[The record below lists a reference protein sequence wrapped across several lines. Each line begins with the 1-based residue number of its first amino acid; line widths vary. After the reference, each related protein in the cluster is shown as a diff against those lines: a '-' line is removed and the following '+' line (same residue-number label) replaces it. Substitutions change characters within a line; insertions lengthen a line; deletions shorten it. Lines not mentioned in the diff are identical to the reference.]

1 MARLVK
7 PKASAFGK
15 NARMPPRL
23 RRADC
28 SGPGIHRVRRGRG
41 FGYVDDAGER
51 VDEPE
56 VLARIDELAIPP
68 AWRDVWICPY
78 PNGHIQATGSDA
90 AGRKQYR
97 YHDAWR
103 ARRDAQKF
111 DDMVLFAKA
120 LPRLR
125 RRVDRDLG
133 DCATL
138 DRDCVLAC
146 AVRLLERGFFRIGS
160 EEYAEEN
167 ESYGLATMRK
177 RHVTLEDGGLM
188 VFDYPAKSGQRRH
201 QGVLDERACTIVRA
215 LKRRRGGGDGLL
227 AYKEGRR
234 WRDVRSEEINE
245 YLKEATGGDHS
256 AKDFRTWNATALA
269 AVALAVSG
277 ESARTR
283 TARKRAVRRAVD
295 EVAVYLGNTPAVC
308 RASYIDPRVF
318 DAFDARLTI
327 RPALERVAARIRPG
341 ELPIHQPALER
352 AVLDLIDGRSASAGL
367 ERVAA

>member
-1 MARLVK
+1 VDAR
-7 PKASAFGK
+7 
-15 NARMPPRL
+15 
-23 RRADC
+23 RR
-28 SGPGIHRVRRGRG
+28 
-41 FGYVDDAGER
+41 
-51 VDEPE
+51 DEPE
-56 VLARIDELAIPP
+56 VLTRIAELAIPP
-68 AWRDVWICPY
+68 AWGDVWICPY
-78 PNGHIQATGSDA
+78 PNGHLQATGTDA

-103 ARRDAQKF
+103 TRRDAEKF

-133 DCATL
+133 DCGTL
-138 DRDCVLAC
+138 NRSCVLAC

-160 EEYAEEN
+160 EEYAEDN
-167 ESYGLATMRK
+167 RSYGLATMRK
-177 RHVTLEDGGLM
+177 EHVTIQDGGLM
-188 VFDYPAKSGQRRH
+188 VFDFPAKSGQRRV
-201 QGVLDERACTIVRA
+201 QGLIDDRACDIVAA
-215 LKRRRGGGDGLL
+215 LRRRRGGGQELL
-227 AYKEGRR
+227 AYKQGRS
-234 WRDVRSEEINE
+234 WVDVRSEDINE
-245 YLKEATGGDHS
+245 YVKEATGGDHS

-277 ESARTR
+277 ESAHSK
-283 TARKRAVRRAVD
+283 TARKRAIKRAVE

-327 RPALERVAARIRPG
+327 RPALERVAAKVRPG
-341 ELPIHQPALER
+341 ELPIHQPALEK
-352 AVLDLIDGRSASAGL
+352 AVLDLIDERVESPAV

>member
-1 MARLVK
+1 
-7 PKASAFGK
+7 
-15 NARMPPRL
+15 MPLRL

-28 SGPGIHRVRRGRG
+28 SAPGIRRRRRGRG
-41 FGYVDDAGER
+41 FSYHDEDGRR

-56 VLARIDELAIPP
+56 VLERIAALAIPP
-68 AWRDVWICPY
+68 AWEDVWICPY
-78 PNGHIQATGSDA
+78 ANGHLQATGTDA

-103 ARRDAQKF
+103 TRRDGQKF
-111 DDMVLFAKA
+111 DDMVLFARA

-133 DCATL
+133 DCAAL

-160 EEYAEEN
+160 EEYAEDN
-167 ESYGLATMRK
+167 GSYGLATMRK
-177 RHVTLEDGGLM
+177 QHVTIEDGGLM
-188 VFDYPAKSGQRRH
+188 VFDYPSKSGQRRQ
-201 QGVLDERACTIVRA
+201 QGVLDERACAIVAA
-215 LKRRRGGGDGLL
+215 LKRRRGGGSELL

-234 WRDVRSEEINE
+234 WENVRSEDINE
-245 YLKEATGGDHS
+245 YLKDATGGDHS

-277 ESARTR
+277 ESAHSK
-283 TARKRAVRRAVD
+283 TARRRAVKRAVD

-308 RASYIDPRVF
+308 RASYIDPRIF

-327 RPALERVAARIRPG
+327 RPALERVAATVRPG

-352 AVLDLIDGRSASAGL
+352 AVLDLIDERAGSAGL
-367 ERVAA
+367 EQMAA